1 MAAGEA
7 KAQNRYRVIER
18 LESGGMA
25 EVFRGEAESLAG
37 FKKAVAIKRVL
48 PHLSQNDKFIR
59 MFLDE
64 ARLCAR
70 LNHANIVQVF
80 DIGHVENTYFIV
92 MEFVDGV
99 NLKAIIEYL
108 RNRNLPV
115 PISVAVYIS
124 MQICNGLQYAHEL
137 QDTDGSLL
145 GIVHRD
151 MSPPNVLVSKRGEVK
166 IVDFG
171 LAKATTQLE
180 KSEQGMVKGKFS
192 YLAPE
197 TALGQEVDAQ
207 ADIFAVGIMLWEMIA
222 NRRLFLADSDWATVQ
237 MVQKAVIPSLRQFA
251 KDCPADLEAVINK
264 SLAKDKNERYRSAE
278 ALAQDL
284 AEFLAKHRLAVNSFD
299 IAKITKDVI
308 EERRATRAK
317 EKKPEQDLIG
327 NLIADELNRFTSLGE
342 EDDPAAEGS
351 KPIDIGSVSHGA
363 QPLDPGGFVDT
374 NDWASGMFDGD
385 DFDPGKLGAPTADL
399 ASQLEGD
406 DLSPPEAPPPAA
418 PDGDRAKVP
427 AATASEAEASDGK
440 SADDA
445 RPEPKGEVKTQ
456 PKGDVETQAKGE
468 AKGDDKKAVGSAAIA
483 DSIPTSDAKGA
494 QTEKKG
500 GNGAVLAVVGALAV
514 AAIGAGL
521 WFGGVIPH

>member
-48 PHLSQNDKFIR
+48 PHLAQNDKFIR

-99 NLKAIIEYL
+99 NLKAIIEHL
-108 RNRNLPV
+108 RNRNQAV

-137 QDTDGSLL
+137 PDTDGSLL
-145 GIVHRD
+145 NIVHRD

-180 KSEQGMVKGKFS
+180 KSEQGMVKGKFG

-207 ADIFAVGIMLWEMIA
+207 VDIFAVGIMLWEMIA
-222 NRRLFLADSDWATVQ
+222 NKRLFLADSDWATVQ
-237 MVQKAVIPSLRQFA
+237 LVQRCQIPSLRKINPDVPQ
-251 KDCPADLEAVINK
+251 DLEAVINK
-264 SLAKDKNERYRSAE
+264 ALAKDKNERYRSAE

-284 AEFLAKHRLAVNSFD
+284 GEFLAKHRLAVNSFD
-299 IAKITKDVI
+299 IAKITKEAI
-308 EERRATRAK
+308 EERRAQKAK
-317 EKKPEQDLIG
+317 EKRPEQDHIDK
-327 NLIADELNRFTSLGE
+327 LIAEELGRFTSLD
-342 EDDPAAEGS
+342 EDAAVDEGS
-351 KPIDIGSVSHGA
+351 KPIDIASVGA
-363 QPLDPGGFVDT
+363 AGMPLDPGSLVDT
-374 NDWASGMFDGD
+374 SDWASNMFDGD
-385 DFDPGKLGAPTADL
+385 DFDPAKLGAPSTDL

-406 DLSPPEAPPPAA
+406 DLSPPESPPPTE
-418 PDGDRAKVP
+418 PERSKNVP
-427 AATASEAEASDGK
+427 AVTAAAAEASVKPVSD
-440 SADDA
+440 
-445 RPEPKGEVKTQ
+445 PERAPV
-456 PKGDVETQAKGE
+456 
-468 AKGDDKKAVGSAAIA
+468 DDKPRVGSAAIA
-483 DSIPTSDAKGA
+483 DSIPATTGTQA
-494 QTEKKG
+494 TEKKG
-500 GNGAVLAVVGALAV
+500 NGAILAVVGVLALAAV
-514 AAIGAGL
+514 GAGL
-521 WFGGVIPH
+521 WVAGVIPH

>member
-7 KAQNRYRVIER
+7 KAHNRYRVIER

-48 PHLSQNDKFIR
+48 PHLAQNDKFIR

-108 RNRNLPV
+108 RNRGQGV
-115 PISVAVYIS
+115 PIPVAVYLS

-137 QDTDGSLL
+137 QDSDGSTL

-180 KSEQGMVKGKFS
+180 KSEQGMVKGKFG

-207 ADIFAVGIMLWEMIA
+207 VDVFAVGIMLWEMIA
-222 NRRLFLADSDWATVQ
+222 NKRLFLADSDWATVQ
-237 MVQKAVIPSLRQFA
+237 LVQKAQIPSLRKFNA
-251 KDCPADLEAVINK
+251 EVPPDLEAVINK
-264 SLAKDKNERYRSAE
+264 SLAKDKNERYRTAE

-284 AEFLAKHRLAVNSFD
+284 GEFLAKHRMAVNSFD
-299 IAKITKDVI
+299 IAKITKEAI
-308 EERRATRAK
+308 EERRAQKAK
-317 EKKPEQDLIG
+317 EKRPEQDLIDK
-327 NLIADELNRFTSLGE
+327 LIMEELGRFTSLGE
-342 EDDPAAEGS
+342 DEDPNAEGS
-351 KPIDIGSVSHGA
+351 KPIDLASVGA
-363 QPLDPGGFVDT
+363 AGQPLDPGSLVDT
-374 NDWASGMFDGD
+374 NDWASNMFEGD
-385 DFDPGKLGAPTADL
+385 DFDPSKLGAPTADL

-406 DLSPPEAPPPAA
+406 DLSPAESPPPTEPQKTPELTASDAPPAA
-418 PDGDRAKVP
+418 DK
-427 AATASEAEASDGK
+427 TAD
-440 SADDA
+440 
-445 RPEPKGEVKTQ
+445 KT
-456 PKGDVETQAKGE
+456 
-468 AKGDDKKAVGSAAIA
+468 DDKAEKPRVGSAAIA
-483 DSIPTSDAKGA
+483 DSIPTTEPKQDKA
-494 QTEKKG
+494 EKKG
-500 GNGAVLAVVGALAV
+500 NGALLAVVGVLALG
-514 AAIGAGL
+514 AIGAGL
-521 WFGGVIPH
+521 WFAGIIPH

>member
-48 PHLSQNDKFIR
+48 PHLAQNDKFIR

-108 RNRNLPV
+108 RNRNQPV
-115 PISVAVYIS
+115 PIPVAVYIS

-137 QDTDGSLL
+137 QDSDGSML

-151 MSPPNVLVSKRGEVK
+151 MSPPNVLVSKRGEIK

-180 KSEQGMVKGKFS
+180 KSEQGMVKGKFG

-207 ADIFAVGIMLWEMIA
+207 VDIFAVGIMLWEMIA

-237 MVQKAVIPSLRQFA
+237 LVQKAQVPSLRQFNA
-251 KDCPADLEAVINK
+251 DCPPDLEAVINK
-264 SLAKDKNERYRSAE
+264 ALAKDKNERYRTAE

-284 AEFLAKHRLAVNSFD
+284 GEFLAKHRMAVNSFD
-299 IAKITKDVI
+299 IAKITKEVI
-308 EERRATRAK
+308 EEKRAQKAK
-317 EKKPEQDLIG
+317 EKRPEQDLIDK
-327 NLIADELNRFTSLGE
+327 LIMEELSRFTSLGE
-342 EDDPAAEGS
+342 DEDPVAEGS
-351 KPIDIGSVSHGA
+351 KPIDLASVGSAG
-363 QPLDPGGFVDT
+363 QPLDPGSLIDT
-374 NDWASGMFDGD
+374 NDWAAKMFEGD
-385 DFDPGKLGAPTADL
+385 DFDPSKLGAPTADL

-406 DLSPPEAPPPAA
+406 DLSPPEAPPISDRTKTAA
-418 PDGDRAKVP
+418 SSESEANSQ
-427 AATASEAEASDGK
+427 ASERATDDK
-440 SADDA
+440 PRADDK
-445 RPEPKGEVKTQ
+445 PK
-456 PKGDVETQAKGE
+456 
-468 AKGDDKKAVGSAAIA
+468 VGSAAIA
-483 DSIPTSDAKGA
+483 DSIPTGQDPKE
-494 QTEKKG
+494 TKKG
-500 GNGAVLAVVGALAV
+500 SGALIAIVAVLALAAV
-514 AAIGAGL
+514 GAGL